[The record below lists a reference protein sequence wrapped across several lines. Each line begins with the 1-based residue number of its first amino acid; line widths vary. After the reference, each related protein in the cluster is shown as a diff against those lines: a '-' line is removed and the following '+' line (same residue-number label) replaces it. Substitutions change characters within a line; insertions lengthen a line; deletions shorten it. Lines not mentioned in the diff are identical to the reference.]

1 MAKNNVS
8 IDENVKEILDNLDKN
23 KNMTSDE
30 LNKLKKEIENSLNFD
45 EVIDNVDIGGND
57 DRVIFTD
64 GEEQLVYEDGEFF
77 IESTTDSSQ
86 DKKKMKR
93 SDARNMYIEYFIK
106 YQLNPILKQKQ
117 LNEVTKII
125 AKEDKNIEKNKE
137 KERPKIKD
145 EIKKSN
151 KTIPDTE
158 SQKVQKKTMD
168 NPTKTR

>member
-1 MAKNNVS
+1 MAKES
-8 IDENVKEILDNLDKN
+8 SQIDENVKEILDNLAKN

-45 EVIDNVDIGGND
+45 EVIDNIDIGKND
-57 DRVIFTD
+57 NRVIFTD
-64 GEEQLVYEDGEFF
+64 GEEQLVYGDGEFF

-86 DKKKMKR
+86 DKKKIKR
-93 SDARNMYIEYFIK
+93 SDARNRYIEYFIK

-117 LNEVTKII
+117 LDKATKII
-125 AKEDKNIEKNKE
+125 AKEDRSKKK
-137 KERPKIKD
+137 PTIKD

-158 SQKVQKKTMD
+158 SSKVQKKIND
-168 NPTKTR
+168 DPTRTR